1 MCGASRW
8 TTFRQVTLFLL
19 LPVLTSGVMLSFIR
33 GIESFESPLFFGT
46 PAGIKV
52 ISTEIYDSITQ
63 RAVPNYQSAT
73 ALSFVIMGLMLLLVV
88 WQWSVL
94 RGKSFQT
101 VTGKGFNPGV
111 SQARRV
117 ALGDVFVLPAVL
129 LRHRR
134 CCRSASSRSARSSSS
149 SASTAGTC

>member
-1 MCGASRW
+1 
-8 TTFRQVTLFLL
+8 
-19 LPVLTSGVMLSFIR
+19 MLSFIR

-52 ISTEIYDSITQ
+52 ITTEIYNSITQ

-111 SQARRV
+111 VKLGAV
-117 ALGDVFVLPAVL
+117 ALGDVRVLHPVLRRHHAAAGRPARGRLVL
-129 LRHRR
+129 QVLRLLWLGQR
-134 CCRSASSRSARSSSS
+134 
-149 SASTAGTC
+149 